1 MLSAAAAKLTESG
14 WLAAIVVVPIL
25 LNVHSEGA
33 FEQDKLPLLRSIAV
47 VMAVGLVV
55 HALEEGRRVWT
66 VAGQPIWC
74 VPLVKPALLLTS
86 AYCVSTFFS
95 IAPHLSLL
103 GSYERTQGTYTW
115 LSYVTIFFAI
125 ILLVREQ
132 QQSQRVATAT
142 ILASLPPA
150 AYAVVQHF
158 GYDPIQWGTDVTGR
172 AHGTTGNPIFL
183 AAFLIMVV
191 PLTLA
196 RVIDQLAYL
205 GTRPRHRVWLLS
217 HIGSGLP
224 AAAYLVLLAVQ
235 LLAIVYTQSRGPFI
249 GLAVGLSVFFI
260 VFALRRGR
268 RWLTVIIATLAIIGS
283 LLLMVFNLQQAPLQ
297 PLRDRTYVGRFGNL
311 LETQSGTGKVRALI
325 WQGATALLAAN
336 LVRDL
341 VGYGPETLSLAYSPF
356 YPPELAH
363 YESRTAAPDRSHNET
378 FDSLAMTGVAGC
390 VAQIVLFVSFFYHVL
405 RWLGMINT
413 STEGRIFLGAA
424 AFGAVGGGII
434 PYVIDGSFR
443 FSGVA
448 LPCGIVAG
456 LILYLLWAAVRQP
469 DFANSTPR
477 SSNLVLIGL
486 LAAVIAHF
494 IEIQFGIAVSMTR
507 LCFWVY
513 AALAVTVGELLSR
526 REREAA
532 NEAACIR
539 KGSRQPSAD
548 SSLSLSVGL
557 VLIVLT
563 FDFYV
568 PGFSAR
574 TQGIMLLGLFL
585 ATWLFAA
592 LVVAIDVPYSESA
605 ARRACTRVRACIA
618 MSLPVWLVFT
628 VIYVTWL
635 NWRPGGDSTIDEV
648 LRVGAHVADSVLIL
662 YGFVFIVIALI
673 TAAAVRRDWPLRMAL
688 NRAGGWRCGVYAMLL
703 FAAALVIVRSNL
715 NVSRANVFA
724 KETEFYAHE
733 RRWDAARLV
742 AEEALRLAPVADH
755 YATELVQA
763 LTELAQQTP
772 PNEPQQRGGLLAQ
785 AFAVAQRA
793 EQTNPLNADHAR
805 NLARLHRLWADL
817 LTDSVEKSRHVE
829 ETDRWYAAA
838 VKLSPN
844 DAALW
849 NEWALLYLE
858 QEDLVKALVIL
869 DESLRIDPGYTTTY
883 WLRANA
889 HLDAQQLDEALA
901 DYDRALAIDPTL
913 VAAWSGKAL
922 ALARLNRFAEAI
934 AANQQT
940 LAVVPN
946 DLISHRN
953 LALLYQQTG
962 QLELAMVEAQAALRV
977 AEARDQLGL
986 QTLIEQLNEQ
996 LNEQHVGN
1004 RSGDTP

>member
-25 LNVHSEGA
+25 FNVHSESV
-33 FEQDKLPLLRSIAV
+33 FEQDKLSLLRSIAV
-47 VMAVGLVV
+47 VMAAGLFV

-66 VAGQPIWC
+66 VANRPIWHM
-74 VPLVKPALLLTS
+74 PLVKPALLLTS

-95 IAPHLSLL
+95 IAPRLSLL
-103 GSYERTQGTYTW
+103 GSYERAQGTYTW

-132 QQSQRVATAT
+132 QQSQRVVTAT

-158 GYDPIQWGTDVTGR
+158 GYDPIQWGSDVTGR

-205 GTRPRHRVWLLS
+205 GTRPRHGLRRLS

-249 GLAVGLSVFFI
+249 GLAVGLSVFLI
-260 VFALRRGR
+260 VFALRRGHR
-268 RWLTVIIATLAIIGS
+268 RLTATIATLAIIGS
-283 LLLMVFNLQQAPLQ
+283 LFLAMFNLQQTPLQ
-297 PLRDRTYVGRFGNL
+297 PLREWPYIARLGNL
-311 LETQSGTGKVRALI
+311 LETQSGTGKVRVLI

-336 LVRDL
+336 PVRDL
-341 VGYGPETLSLAYSPF
+341 VGYGPETLFLAYSPF

-363 YESRTAAPDRSHNET
+363 YESRTVAPDRSHNET
-378 FDSLAMTGVAGC
+378 LDSLAMTGIAGC
-390 VAQIVLFVSFFYHVL
+390 VAQILLFVSFFYHVL

-413 STEGRIFLGAA
+413 SKEGRIFLGTA
-424 AFGAVGGGII
+424 AFGAVSGGIL

-448 LPCGIVAG
+448 LPFGIVAG
-456 LILYLLWAAVRQP
+456 LILYLLCAAVRQP
-469 DFANSTPR
+469 DLVNSRPR
-477 SSNLVLIGL
+477 SSNLLLIGL
-486 LAAVIAHF
+486 LAALLAHF
-494 IEIQFGIAVSMTR
+494 IEIQLGIAVSMTR

-513 AALAVTVGELLSR
+513 AALAVTVGELLCR

-532 NEAACIR
+532 GEAAYAR
-539 KGSRQPSAD
+539 KGPRQPSAEP
-548 SSLSLSVGL
+548 SLSFTVGL
-557 VLIVLT
+557 ILIVLT

-574 TQGIMLLGLFL
+574 TQGIILLGLFL

-592 LVVAIDVPYSESA
+592 LVVATDVPYSESA
-605 ARRACTRVRACIA
+605 ASHACTRVRACVA

-635 NWRPGGDSTIDEV
+635 NWQPGGGFTTDGM
-648 LRVGAHVADSVLIL
+648 LRVGAHVADSVFIL
-662 YGFVFIVIALI
+662 YGFVFIVIALT
-673 TAAAVRRDWPLRMAL
+673 TAAALRGDRPPLMAL
-688 NRAGGWRCGVYAMLL
+688 SHTRRWRWGVCAMLL
-703 FAAALVIVRSNL
+703 FTAALVIVRSNL
-715 NVSRANVFA
+715 NVSRANVLG
-724 KETEFYAHE
+724 KETEIYAHE
-733 RRWDAARLV
+733 NRWDAARLV
-742 AEEALRLAPVADH
+742 AEEALHLAPVADH

-763 LTELAQQTP
+763 LTQLAQQTP
-772 PNEPQQRGGLLAQ
+772 PGEPQQRGGLLAQ
-785 AFAVAQRA
+785 ALVVAQGA
-793 EQTNPLNADHAR
+793 EQTNPLNTDHAR
-805 NLARLHRLWADL
+805 NLARLHHLWAGL
-817 LTDSVEKSRHVE
+817 LTDPVERSWHVE
-829 ETDRWYAAA
+829 ETHRWYAAA
-838 VKLSPN
+838 LKLSPN
-844 DAALW
+844 NAALW

-858 QEDLVKALVIL
+858 QNDPAIALAIL
-869 DESLRIDPGYTTTY
+869 DESLRIDPAYTTTY

-901 DYDRALAIDPTL
+901 DYDRALAINPTL
-913 VAAWSGKAL
+913 GAAWSGKAL

-940 LAVVPN
+940 LALVPN

-953 LALLYQQTG
+953 LAILYQQTG
-962 QLELAMVEAQAALRV
+962 QLELAMAEAQAALAV
-977 AEARDQLGL
+977 AEARDQLAL
-986 QTLIEQLNEQ
+986 QALIEQLNEQ
-996 LNEQHVGN
+996 LNEQHA
-1004 RSGDTP
+1004 REHPGDRP